1 MKIIFTAIMI
11 ATLAGCSTGT
21 STYFAQKDID
31 SIKKGVTSERS
42 VLSMFGTPTSQSV
55 DSQGNKKYRW
65 DYDYDSGAGDD
76 QVEVKTVD
84 VTINKHGLVDSYDS
98 YLRQ

>member
-55 DSQGNKKYRW
+55 DSQGNKN
-65 DYDYDSGAGDD
+65 
-76 QVEVKTVD
+76 TVGITIMILEL
-84 VTINKHGLVDSYDS
+84 VTTRLK
-98 YLRQ
+98 